1 MGSAFLN
8 AISGMQTDNQWLDR
22 TGNAIANT
30 TVSFQAP
37 SAFGTALGTATVTGL
52 DPSGTLNPGLGGFSA
67 DSLAAFNMG
76 LGSEILDLILAQR
89 GFQINARVATEADKD
104 LQNLSSVA

>member
-1 MGSAFLN
+1 MSTAFLN
-8 AISGMQTDNQWLDR
+8 AISGMQANNQWLDR
-22 TGNAIANT
+22 TGSAITDT

-37 SAFGTALGTATVTGL
+37 SAFETVLGNTTVTGL
-52 DPSGTLNPGLGGFSA
+52 DPSGTLNPGLGSLSA

-89 GFQINARVATEADKD
+89 GFQINARVATEASKD